1 MKIID
6 IDGDFKCIHGRKLF
20 GYLFGG
26 TLKKWKRWGILA
38 LETCSDLGLTFF
50 VLDIRENKEHFHWAQ
65 LQLEGL

>member
-1 MKIID
+1 MRIMKIID

-38 LETCSDLGLTFF
+38 LERTKSIFIGLNYSWKDFEK
-50 VLDIRENKEHFHWAQ
+50 L
-65 LQLEGL
+65 L